1 MPSSYIGP
9 APGRQYGQ
17 PDHLVN
23 PPPPGQHPSFD
34 PKVAAEFLRLR
45 EAKGEGTARGMGGIG
60 ERNPQQHLLSAPP
73 ARATGLGPPPAFESD
88 VEQVM
93 RDMEQELAG
102 AVGGAKSADPA
113 LRAALPTRN
122 DPSPGRGWGEG
133 TNGGR
138 KDAAAPVTVGS
149 FSIPE
154 GKRSHLPAPPPPPV
168 KRTGAEYHDGIL
180 SQMEM
185 HRAPPGGG
193 KGKSGGLK
201 DLWGGGSE
209 GYAPKQQQQQQ
220 PLLRGGSLGS
230 MWSDQR
236 DGRREGGAPVGQG
249 YSPAPRRGPGL
260 KAMWGGDDPA
270 CGTTL
275 RPQRQ
280 GPGLRGLWSGPDMA
294 AADAARTEAQ
304 AAYLSA
310 LDRDVQERRAFS
322 DEPIK
327 TNQFRDRHAERELPY
342 VGEQGGV
349 GGGGGGGG
357 ARPLSEYGTSLSGIG
372 ADPGAATPTPRRASH
387 LLRESDGGGGYQ
399 DRTAEKARKA
409 AYAEELRKQIAEK
422 EGRTAATESAS
433 KGSRRRASTGG
444 WGGRDHNETAAPQPF
459 GREGDP
465 YRRRAEAD
473 VGQKLASNG
482 FPTRHGDVSH
492 DSPTASTATSRDGFP
507 SNWLARPTGSSAQ
520 QSSAPGGSAIGEAH
534 VTTAR
539 RRLVED
545 VYGGSGMGAALS
557 GSGYRRS
564 SAGSCGTVGGGPS
577 ADVGGLAAVGGG
589 DSSSTLAAS
598 VTSHLRT
605 GAGVQSLNESQH
617 DGKWQR
623 RAAALE
629 QQRALQEQISAKMR
643 AKKEEEDKR
652 KREEEEEARCVLYVM

>member
-1 MPSSYIGP
+1 
-9 APGRQYGQ
+9 
-17 PDHLVN
+17 
-23 PPPPGQHPSFD
+23 
-34 PKVAAEFLRLR
+34 
-45 EAKGEGTARGMGGIG
+45 
-60 ERNPQQHLLSAPP
+60 
-73 ARATGLGPPPAFESD
+73 
-88 VEQVM
+88 M
-93 RDMEQELAG
+93 RDMEQELTG
-102 AVGGAKSADPA
+102 AVGGAKPVDPA
-113 LRAALPTRN
+113 SRAALPLR
-122 DPSPGRGWGEG
+122 DGPSPGRGWGQG
-133 TNGGR
+133 ANGDR
-138 KDAAAPVTVGS
+138 KDAAAPASMGS

-154 GKRSHLPAPPPPPV
+154 GRRSLLPAPPPPPV
-168 KRTGAEYHDGIL
+168 VRPGAEDHHDGIL

-201 DLWGGGSE
+201 DLWGGGSD
-209 GYAPKQQQQQQ
+209 GYAPKQQQQQLQ
-220 PLLRGGSLGS
+220 RGGSLGS
-230 MWSDQR
+230 MWSDQGGGGR
-236 DGRREGGAPVGQG
+236 DGGVPVGQG

-260 KAMWGGDDPA
+260 KAMWGGDEPA
-270 CGTTL
+270 SGATL

-322 DEPIK
+322 DEPLKMHQI
-327 TNQFRDRHAERELPY
+327 RDRHTERESPY
-342 VGEQGGV
+342 GGEQGGV

-357 ARPLSEYGTSLSGIG
+357 RILSEYGTSLAGIG
-372 ADPGAATPTPRRASH
+372 ADSGAATLTPRRMSH
-387 LLRESDGGGGYQ
+387 QHRESEGGGGYQ
-399 DRTAEKARKA
+399 ERSAEKARKA

-422 EGRTAATESAS
+422 ERRAAEAESAS

-444 WGGRDHNETAAPQPF
+444 WGGRDHGETAAPQPPF
-459 GREGDP
+459 GGEGDP
-465 YRRRAEAD
+465 YRRGAEAD
-473 VGQKLASNG
+473 AGQQQLSSNG
-482 FPTRHGDVSH
+482 FPTRYRDGSH
-492 DSPTASTATSRDGFP
+492 DSPTGSPATSRDGFP
-507 SNWLARPTGSSAQ
+507 ANWLNRPTGSSAQ
-520 QSSAPGGSAIGEAH
+520 QVSAPGGPGNGEAH

-564 SAGSCGTVGGGPS
+564 STGSCGNVGGGGGGGPS
-577 ADVGGLAAVGGG
+577 ADVRGIGTVGEGGG
-589 DSSSTLAAS
+589 DAAATLTANG
-598 VTSHLRT
+598 TSHLRT
-605 GAGVQSLNESQH
+605 GAGVQSLNESEH

-652 KREEEEEARCVLYVM
+652 KREEEEEARCVLYVQG